1 MPKRPTAVLHSR
13 GALLVALAVCTYL
26 TSTTM
31 LPSFREAA
39 HKGGLFVLFG
49 RVVGT
54 LIGVMVAS
62 RSSYL
67 GDRIFFGVIA
77 GTLVVDFVTDLFRP
91 SPSVDLVI
99 AVLETLAW
107 AGAAVTCFVLLVTS
121 RRQRPD

>member
-1 MPKRPTAVLHSR
+1 MLSTRA
-13 GALLVALAVCTYL
+13 ALLVALAVCVYL

-54 LIGVMVAS
+54 LISVMVAS

-67 GDRIFFGVIA
+67 GDRVFFGVIA
-77 GTLVVDFVTDLFRP
+77 GTIVVDFVTDVFRP
-91 SPSVDLVI
+91 SPSVDLAI
-99 AVLETLAW
+99 AGLETLAW
-107 AGAAVTCFVLLVTS
+107 AGAAVTCFVLLMTS